1 MRKEVRLVKVNPN
14 ELLYVVSRQPIMEGD
29 VYLTPDLKI
38 MYCVGKESSEQLEG
52 CNKVMAFPEQIPTD
66 EISLKKITEILNNGG
81 EFDIEMEDEFTN
93 PKAFED
99 VEWGDGLPRIAL
111 VNNKIV
117 I

>member
-1 MRKEVRLVKVNPN
+1 MRKGVRLVEVNPN
-14 ELLYVVSRQPIMEGD
+14 ELPYVVSRQPIMRGD
-29 VYLTPDLKI
+29 AYLTPDLKL
-38 MYCVGKESSEQLEG
+38 MYCDGKESNKQLEG
-52 CNKVMAFPEQIPTD
+52 CNKVVVFPEQIPTD

-99 VEWGDGLPRIAL
+99 VGWGDGLPRPVL
-111 VNNKIV
+111 VNDKIV